1 MLFSIIYFSKATNA
15 MQDED
20 LILLLEESRNWN
32 KTHGLSGMLIYI
44 RGEQALNPKAGKFMQ
59 VLEGT
64 KQEVKGIFEKI
75 KLDKRHQD
83 ITILNEAIVK
93 KRSFGSWLMGFEVID
108 SEFYKTMPGFFELDN
123 SFPNGGKGQKLNM
136 ALNFL
141 ESFYTMQ
148 ANPKLNKHLLLL

>member
-1 MLFSIIYFSKATNA
+1 MLFSIIYFSKATNV

-20 LILLLEESRNWN
+20 LVLLLEESRNWN

-44 RGEQALNPKAGKFMQ
+44 RGEQMLNPKAGKFMQ

-64 KQEVKGIFEKI
+64 KEEVQSIFEKI

-83 ITILNEAIVK
+83 ITVLNEAIVK
-93 KRSFGSWLMGFEVID
+93 KRNFESWLMGFQAIE
-108 SEFYKTMPGFFELDN
+108 SEFYKTMPGFFELND
-123 SFPNGGKGQKLNM
+123 SFTSSGKVQKLNM
-136 ALNFL
+136 ALSFL

-148 ANPKLNKHLLLL
+148 SNTKVIE